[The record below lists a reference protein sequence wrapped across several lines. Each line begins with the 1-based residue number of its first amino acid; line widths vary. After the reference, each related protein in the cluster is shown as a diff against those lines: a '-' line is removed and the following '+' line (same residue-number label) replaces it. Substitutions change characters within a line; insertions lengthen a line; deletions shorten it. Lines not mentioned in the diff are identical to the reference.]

1 MGVQVK
7 MAQTQIGTLL
17 DVAFVNRARAKAGSV
32 IGNDDDLA
40 TPGNYASIA
49 TLDARLIAINNAYY
63 TQARLDQMT
72 ANDKVYAVRLN
83 DDAASV

>member
-1 MGVQVK
+1 

-32 IGNDDDLA
+32 IGNDDDLT

-49 TLDARLIAINNAYY
+49 TLDARLQAINAGYY
-63 TQARLDQMT
+63 TQALLDKMT

-83 DDAASV
+83 DDPTSL